1 METLISTQIMTLL
14 SEFHLHQTR
23 LNTPESVI
31 LAVLFLVGIVLL
43 MMELNFHR
51 D

>member
-1 METLISTQIMTLL
+1 METVISTQIMALL
-14 SEFHLHQTR
+14 AEFHPQQTR
-23 LNTPESVI
+23 LNTPESII

-43 MMELNFHR
+43 MMEFKFHR

>member
-1 METLISTQIMTLL
+1 METLVSTQIMALL
-14 SEFHLHQTR
+14 AEFHPHQVR
-23 LNTPESVI
+23 LDSSESIV

-43 MMELNFHR
+43 MMEIKFYR

>member
-1 METLISTQIMTLL
+1 METLISTQIMALL
-14 SEFHLHQTR
+14 AEFHPHQTW
-23 LNTPESVI
+23 LNTPESMI

-43 MMELNFHR
+43 MMEFKFHR

>member
-1 METLISTQIMTLL
+1 METLISTQIMALL
-14 SEFHLHQTR
+14 AEFHPHQAP
-23 LNTPESVI
+23 LNTPESII

-43 MMELNFHR
+43 MMEVKFHR

>member
-1 METLISTQIMTLL
+1 METLISTQIMALL
-14 SEFHLHQTR
+14 AEFHTHQTR
-23 LNTPESVI
+23 LNTPESII

-43 MMELNFHR
+43 MMEFKFHR

>member
-1 METLISTQIMTLL
+1 MTLL